1 VPPIRRSRWTP
12 RSRLAGLVAAL
23 ALLAVA
29 CGGSGAASDD
39 EVVDGTWGVLDG
51 VELAAPTPAPE
62 FTLTDT
68 EGRPFDFAAEAPGE
82 VTLLYFG
89 YTFCPDICPVH
100 LAQLAE
106 VLERPGAPPNVRV
119 VFVTVDPDRD
129 TPEAIRGYLDEFDT
143 EFVGLHGTLEE
154 VEAAQRAANVPV
166 AVKEGD
172 GSDYTVGH
180 AGQVLAFA
188 PNGLGYSVYP
198 FGTRQTTFSHDL
210 PLLAALTEPGD
221 VPREPEA

>member
-1 VPPIRRSRWTP
+1 MAV
-12 RSRLAGLVAAL
+12 VL
-23 ALLAVA
+23 ALSLVTAA
-29 CGGSGAASDD
+29 CGSSGAAPDD
-39 EVVDGTWGVLDG
+39 EIVDGTWGVLEG

-68 EGRPFDFAAEAPGE
+68 EGRPYDFAAEARGR

-119 VFVTVDPDRD
+119 VFVTADPERD
-129 TPEAIRGYLDEFDT
+129 TPEVIRSYLDEFDPD
-143 EFVGLHGTLEE
+143 FVGLYGTLDE

-172 GSDYTVGH
+172 GPDYTVGH

-210 PLLAALTEPGD
+210 PLLAELTGPDD
-221 VPREPEA
+221 VPQG